1 MPKLI
6 DIPRAAKYV
15 GLSRTRLY
23 QEIAAGRLQTVKVG
37 GRRLVTRE
45 ALDQLIER
53 IIQDGH

>member
-6 DIPRAAKYV
+6 DISRAAKYV

-23 QEIAAGRLQTVKVG
+23 QEIASGRLQTVKVG
-37 GRRLVTRE
+37 GRRLVTVT

-53 IIQDGH
+53 ITSNGG